1 MSMRKLTIP
10 ATALFCLLA
19 GWSTGNLQA
28 PVEAQR
34 RPTRERI
41 ADPELEKLRQQLS
54 GQLQALESRFSTGRP
69 CRFIIMAL
77 PGVDRGEILLNECT
91 GESWYYDNGWE
102 PGERALRGSFERDRR
117 LETHF
122 AGGSDRG
129 LDVLTP
135 STGARGA
142 ARRAPG

>member
-10 ATALFCLLA
+10 STALFCLLA

-41 ADPELEKLRQQLS
+41 ADPELEKLRQQFS

-102 PGERALRGSFERDRR
+102 PGERAPRGSFERDPAWKPISR
-117 LETHF
+117 EEAT
-122 AGGSDRG
+122 AG
-129 LDVLTP
+129 
-135 STGARGA
+135 STS
-142 ARRAPG
+142 